1 MPDEETT
8 TQQEEFYGKYVYD
21 NIHQY
26 NIEEIYP
33 QLVAK
38 IVAEERKGNYLIED
52 PELIGDITYFLTY
65 MIELADKYDAVKE
78 ISSIVI
84 DTKTNEAFTLESYAK
99 YVDSHSVLSTTK
111 AKRIISELGRKYA
124 VIMAK
129 KAAMRKGKA
138 DRLPFLYRVAQK
150 LQFTKWTPE
159 EEDYLNEHIHNA
171 LHQTMFLINHY
182 RVIEDGELH
191 MLMSGDNKSGKTA
204 TSVRL
209 LIYSWRD
216 LNGFFRPY
224 IEEQLAEG
232 KYLRLDGTEYTKFE
246 DLVPPKFRLKDKMIF
261 LDKKGRAN
269 MLASSPFPDLLYDEG
284 NFTNINLKSMDPES
298 VDETITAFGARNK
311 HPFVIYNYQNANR
324 PTLFLREKFG
334 AWFHKIHIK
343 HGFFMLRQRLVVPA
357 KDPWLV
363 KKLDKILEAGNDD
376 AIYGFFKHHPYSMRE
391 FKNMRDMP
399 PKIRAKYELM
409 RQKAQ
414 AEFYKERN
422 TVDLLDEARESMA
435 AEFARQI
442 QEGKIL
448 ASNLDTL
455 LLEKGVRTQS
465 ERLRIKNLIN
475 GLLTHE
481 AILATIE
488 AEKKSKLENEAGDI

>member
-1 MPDEETT
+1 MSDEEPITER
-8 TQQEEFYGKYVYD
+8 EEFYGKYVYD

-33 QLVAK
+33 RLVAK
-38 IVAEERKGNYLIED
+38 IVEEERKGNYLIDD
-52 PELIGDITYFLTY
+52 PELIGEITYFLTY
-65 MIELADKYDAVKE
+65 MLELADKYDAAKE
-78 ISSIVI
+78 ISSIVV
-84 DTKTNEAFTLESYAK
+84 DTKTNESFTLESFAK
-99 YVDSHSVLSTTK
+99 YVDSHSVISTAK
-111 AKRIISELGRKYA
+111 AKKVISELGRRYA

-138 DRLPFLYRVAQK
+138 EHVPFLFRVAQK

-171 LHQTMFLINHY
+171 LHQAMFLINHY

-204 TSVRL
+204 TSIRL
-209 LIYSWRD
+209 LLYSWRD

-224 IEEQLAEG
+224 IEEQIAEG

-246 DLVPPKFRLKDKMIF
+246 ELVPPKFKLRDHIIF
-261 LDKKGRAN
+261 MDRKGRLN
-269 MLASSPFPDLLYDEG
+269 ILATSPFPDLLYDEG

-298 VDETITAFGARNK
+298 VDEIIAAFGARNK

-343 HGFFMLRQRLVVPA
+343 HGFFMLRQRLVVPP

-363 KKLDKILEAGNDD
+363 KKLDKILETGNED
-376 AIYGFFKHHPYSMRE
+376 AIYRFFKHHPYLMRE

-399 PKIRAKYELM
+399 PKLRAKYELL

-414 AEFYKERN
+414 AEFYKEKN
-422 TVDLLDEARESMA
+422 ATDLLDEAREKMA
-435 AEFARQI
+435 TEFARQI

-455 LLEKGVRTQS
+455 LLEKGIRTQS
-465 ERLRIKNLIN
+465 ERRKIKDLIS
-475 GLLTHE
+475 GLLTHQ
-481 AILATIE
+481 AILTTVE
-488 AEKKSKLENEAGDI
+488 AEKKSED